1 MRFLTCLAYD
11 HDLRLVVLAA
21 IFCLT
26 GSAITI
32 RLLQR
37 LGSADPGTRPAW
49 VFMGG
54 VSTGATIWCTH
65 FIAMMAYQPGVAV
78 AYDPLLTALSL
89 VIAIFG
95 SSIALAVAAHRR
107 PFAPAAGGMLFGLAV
122 TAMHYTGMMAFAARG
137 LVEWSSAYV
146 AASILFSIFFGAV
159 AFRRALS
166 HGKRGNPWPATALM
180 VTSIVLLHFTGMAA
194 LTVIPVAPE
203 PGQVDSQSA
212 TMVMAFAVAAVG
224 LLVLGTGFAT
234 SVLDTSAHIASQ
246 RRLAQVMEGSVD
258 AMIVES
264 DGVIVAA
271 NGAFTELLGTDD
283 DVLGQALDRWVS
295 GIGSVEPGSLAQRTL
310 QAADGSPIP
319 VEVALR
325 VDTSETK
332 SYMIYALRD
341 VRQRLAQERRI
352 AHLARNDGLTGL
364 PNRASFL
371 EWSHRQAAPDGP
383 GRPLALL
390 SIDLDRF
397 KEVNDTHGHAA
408 GDHLLATIGMR
419 MKALAR
425 PGEFL
430 ARLGGDEF
438 VALIG
443 IDNHEDAIDLI
454 DRLRTAITM
463 PVEYDRSTLSCG
475 MSVGVA
481 LWPQDADEI
490 SALINN
496 ADLAMYRAKSSIA
509 TDFCFYEEEMDQT
522 VRTRRRIATELRDAL
537 DHDQFAIHWQV
548 QASVETGEVTGYEAL
563 LRWTKPDGTKVS
575 PFEFITIAEQTG
587 LILPI
592 GEWVLRRACQEAAA
606 WPVPWK
612 IAVNLS
618 PVQLG
623 HVDLP
628 RLVHQILIE
637 TGLAPTRLELEITE
651 SAMITDPERTTHVLR
666 QLKSLG
672 VSIAMD
678 DFGTGYS
685 SLSTLRSFPFDKIKL
700 DRSFMTELDIA
711 PQSAAIIRAVLA
723 LGESLAIPIL
733 AEGVE
738 TSSQLEFLRAEGCN
752 EAQGYLLGRPGLM
765 NPDQGVQEPGST
777 KHAA

>member
-11 HDLRLVVLAA
+11 HDLGLVVLAA

-26 GSAITI
+26 GSAVTI

-37 LGSADPGTRPAW
+37 LRSADPGTFLAW

-78 AYDPLLTALSL
+78 AYDPPLTALSL

-95 SSIALAVAAHRR
+95 SSVALAVAARR
-107 PFAPAAGGMLFGLAV
+107 RRFAPAAGGMLFGLAV

-137 LVEWSSAYV
+137 LVEWSPAYV
-146 AASILFSIFFGAV
+146 AASILFSILFGAL
-159 AFRRALS
+159 AFSRALS
-166 HGKRGNPWPATALM
+166 GDERGNPWPATALM

-194 LTVIPVAPE
+194 LTVIPVAPDL
-203 PGQVDSQSA
+203 GQADSQSA
-212 TMVMAFAVAAVG
+212 TMIMAFAVAAVG

-271 NGAFTELLGTDD
+271 NGAFTDLLGTDD
-283 DVLGQALDRWVS
+283 NVLGQSLHRWVS
-295 GIGSVEPGSLAQRTL
+295 DIGSVRPGSLAQRTL
-310 QAADGSPIP
+310 QAVDGTPIP
-319 VEVALR
+319 VEIALR

-332 SYMIYALRD
+332 SHMIYALRD

-371 EWSHRQAAPDGP
+371 EWSHRQAAPEGP

-419 MKALAR
+419 MKALTR

-454 DRLRTAITM
+454 DRLRTAITL

-509 TDFCFYEEEMDQT
+509 TDFCFYEEEMDKT

-548 QASVETGEVTGYEAL
+548 QASVETGDITGYEAL
-563 LRWTKPDGTKVS
+563 LRWTKPDGTNVS
-575 PFEFITIAEQTG
+575 PFEFIAIAEQTG

-592 GEWVLRRACQEAAA
+592 GEWVLRRACREAAT
-606 WPVPWK
+606 WPTPWK

-723 LGESLAIPIL
+723 LGESLSIPIL

-738 TSSQLEFLRAEGCN
+738 TPSQLEFLRAEGCN

-765 NPDQGVQEPGST
+765 TPDHGVGAPRST
-777 KHAA
+777 RHAA